1 MKALNSL
8 YEAQKIAFSPF
19 VFQTV
24 YTMSS
29 LGILDE
35 LYEERDGLTIEEIA
49 QRRNVSEYGVRVLVE
64 MAKIADVLELNGD
77 KYTLSKIGYFL
88 TRDEMTKVNM
98 MFTQDI
104 CYKGLF
110 HLKDSILNGKP
121 EGLKEIG
128 PWETIYQG
136 LSVLPEQL
144 KKSWFEFDHHYSDNS
159 FGEALKIIFQ
169 HNPKHIYDIG
179 GNTGKWAIASTKHDP
194 NVRVSI
200 FDLPVQLKV
209 AKANIEAIPE
219 IKDRVDF
226 NERDMLDPNSEIPA
240 GADVYWMSQF
250 LDCFSEK
257 EIEAILLK
265 IKKNMKPDS
274 TIFIMET
281 FIDDQRFPAAEF
293 SLIATSLYFTALANG
308 NSKMYSS
315 SAMKYIV
322 EKAGFETVEEHRLHM
337 DRFHTILEVKL
348 PK

>member
-29 LGILDE
+29 LGIMDE

-49 QRRNVSEYGVRVLVE
+49 TRKNLSEYGVRVLVE

-128 PWETIYQG
+128 PWKTIYEG
-136 LSVLPEQL
+136 LSILPEQL

-179 GNTGKWAIASTKHDP
+179 GNTGKWAIASTKHNP
-194 NVRVSI
+194 NVHVSI

-209 AKANIEAIPE
+209 AKSIIEAIPE
-219 IKDRVDF
+219 ISDRVDY
-226 NERDMLDPNSEIPA
+226 NERDMLDPNSEIPT

-293 SLIATSLYFTALANG
+293 SLIATSLYFTAMANG

-315 SAMKYIV
+315 TAMKYII
-322 EKAGFETVEEHRLHM
+322 EKAGFETVQEHRLHI